1 MTSSIPTDQQI
12 LGALECS
19 GFLFEQEVATT
30 LESSGFHV
38 ETSWAYLDPDM
49 EKSREIDLRAVKNVL
64 NDEQLGLQVFVEL
77 LVECKNSDSPL
88 VFLERP
94 KNKRELEAPQPRE
107 YVFPRKTY
115 QHSLGANSYR
125 EVPAFIHLDLAG
137 SHYYFRDDRKATQ
150 FSKIVRKGSEW
161 VANHEG
167 IYDSL
172 FLPLAK
178 ALEAR
183 RKTVPTPSQQDKW
196 RTVWL
201 FFPVVVLRDNL
212 MTLDASRSG
221 RELKPRGR
229 VTFVRNLDSDA
240 LKGDYLV
247 DFVTYQYLSS
257 YIANDIIRF
266 ADSVASLGRDKPS
279 LLRGDD
285 A

>member
-150 FSKIVRKGSEW
+150 FSKIVRKDSEW

>member
-1 MTSSIPTDQQI
+1 VTSSIPTDQQI